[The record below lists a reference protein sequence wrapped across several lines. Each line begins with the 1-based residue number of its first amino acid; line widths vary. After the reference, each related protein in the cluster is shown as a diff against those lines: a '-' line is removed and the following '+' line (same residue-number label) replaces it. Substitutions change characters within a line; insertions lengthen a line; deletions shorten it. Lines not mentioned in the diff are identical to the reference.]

1 MNLLRLRDGHR
12 EYLILGPHEPL
23 PEGHEDVSAGRG
35 WWLERHLHR
44 LVQDDVNLRTLRAL
58 LYSHAFMG
66 PLRPLPAEEV
76 ARQAATLFSLG
87 SARLVRVPLPP
98 PTPAPYFPEPPLL
111 SPLPLSR
118 EEPRWLKLQVVDDVT
133 EEPVAGLALRILLSD
148 NSEKKATTDSN
159 GLIEL
164 KGAPPGNATVSSDLD
179 GATLAETLALVKVEA
194 VPPSGERKEGA
205 KGSGRSGPPS
215 RFLARLIE
223 HRVRDGETLESVA
236 ERYETTV
243 DALGQFNWGTT
254 EPAKVQRHLYLDVG
268 CTVRKGGTF
277 VFSRRDTPGILFVP
291 QPLSLRRLPVE
302 RHHTLRVKQ
311 AYEPRGYLFS
321 A

>member
-1 MNLLRLRDGHR
+1 MSLLRFRLRDGHR
-12 EYLILGPHEPL
+12 EYVILESHEPL
-23 PEGHEDVSAGRG
+23 PEDHEDVSAGRG
-35 WWLERHLHR
+35 WWLERHLHQ
-44 LVQDDVNLRTLRAL
+44 LTQDDGNLRTLRNVLQAHG
-58 LYSHAFMG
+58 HASVFA
-66 PLRPLPAEEV
+66 PLSTEQV
-76 ARQAATLFSLG
+76 ARKAAALFSLG
-87 SARLVRVPLPP
+87 HLRLAR
-98 PTPAPYFPEPPLL
+98 A
-111 SPLPLSR
+111 PLPLPTQAPAFPEAPPEVAPLDAQ
-118 EEPRWLKLQVVDDVT
+118 EEPRWLKLQVLDDVT
-133 EEPVAGLALRILLSD
+133 GSPVTGLKLRILLSD
-148 NSEKKATTDSN
+148 DSEKQATTDSE

-164 KGAPPGNATVSSDLD
+164 KSVPPGHATVSSDLD
-179 GATLAETLALVKVEA
+179 GATLAETLALVKVEGLPPPQEQEA
-194 VPPSGERKEGA
+194 KSEPSG
-205 KGSGRSGPPS
+205 SQP

-254 EPAKVQRHLYLDVG
+254 EPAKIQRHLYLDVG
-268 CTVRKGGTF
+268 CTVRKGGKF
-277 VFSRRDTPGILFVP
+277 VFTRRDSPGILFVP